1 MWTWRA
7 GEERTEGAGVE
18 SPDAAETEGAVEA
31 FRGSSVSL
39 VMTPPPIHDNLLL
52 GPAGMEGVDKEDGVM
67 NELSSPPSGSLCDLG
82 QVTRCLWPGEA
93 SGGC

>member
-39 VMTPPPIHDNLLL
+39 VMTPPPH
-52 GPAGMEGVDKEDGVM
+52 P
-67 NELSSPPSGSLCDLG
+67 
-82 QVTRCLWPGEA
+82 
-93 SGGC
+93 